1 MRSAMVYA
9 TRTAVV
15 DARAMAEGPT
25 VSACTAPATLAVAE
39 VSDVVVKRSE
49 SFGADGSAV
58 AIG

>member
-1 MRSAMVYA
+1 MVYA